1 MLNITD
7 RTNTYLH
14 VSDLRAHRRSRRS
27 RQHRKQRLK
36 AVTAAFRALDEQ
48 IAFIDMELSWVSSDS
63 IADSLEATRR
73 ELFAERF
80 PLIIP
85 ATR

>member
-1 MLNITD
+1 MLNIAD
-7 RTNTYLH
+7 RTNTHLH
-14 VSDLRAHRRSRRS
+14 VDEQRAHRRSRRS
-27 RQHRKQRLK
+27 RQLRKQRLK
-36 AVTAAFRALDEQ
+36 TVDAAFQALDER

-80 PLIIP
+80 RLKIP
-85 ATR
+85 VTR

>member
-1 MLNITD
+1 MSNSTEQTKTPLAD
-7 RTNTYLH
+7 RL
-14 VSDLRAHRRSRRS
+14 DLQAH
-27 RQHRKQRLK
+27 
-36 AVTAAFRALDEQ
+36 LDEQ
-48 IAFIDMELSWVSSDS
+48 IAFIDLELGWVSSDS

-80 PLIIP
+80 PLNIP

>member
-1 MLNITD
+1 MLNSTEQTKTPLAD
-7 RTNTYLH
+7 RL
-14 VSDLRAHRRSRRS
+14 DLQAH
-27 RQHRKQRLK
+27 
-36 AVTAAFRALDEQ
+36 LDEQ
-48 IAFIDMELSWVSSDS
+48 IAFIDLELGWVSSDS

-80 PLIIP
+80 RLKIP

>member
-7 RTNTYLH
+7 RTNTHLH
-14 VSDLRAHRRSRRS
+14 VDEKRSHRRSRRS

-36 AVTAAFRALDEQ
+36 AVTAAFQALDEQ

-80 PLIIP
+80 RLKIP
-85 ATR
+85 VSR